1 MLFKGKR
8 LRKIILKLL
17 VVTIIGTNVFSGP
30 QFTFQVRPKNT
41 KQHLK
46 KLSNTGNT
54 TSTQI
59 ISKNKKSYTAG
70 TGSVYGP
77 KLNQNELNEVAK
89 AVAYFKN
96 NYITDDMDN
105 DTKIRIANE
114 YMKEKISYIDWR
126 ERPRANTAYGALVEN
141 RAACSGYARAFKALM
156 DGIGVSAYYIH
167 ADTKREKY
175 APNHQW
181 NMVEYNDG
189 YYLIDVTYNDYHT
202 IDSNG
207 NLIDIPDGEDLV
219 YHAETHPHIYD
230 TSKFPAIGSHSKK

>member
-1 MLFKGKR
+1 MLTKEKKS
-8 LRKIILKLL
+8 RKVVLKLL
-17 VVTIIGTNVFSGP
+17 VMAIMGINAFSVP
-30 QFTFQVRPKNT
+30 QFTLQARN
-41 KQHLK
+41 
-46 KLSNTGNT
+46 NAGGNSVKSASSGKT
-54 TSTQI
+54 TAAEI
-59 ISKNKKSYTAG
+59 IAKNKNSYKAG
-70 TGSVYGP
+70 THSVYGP
-77 KLNQNELNEVAK
+77 KLNQSELNEVAK
-89 AVAYFKN
+89 AVANFKN

-105 DTKIRIANE
+105 DTKIKIAND
-114 YMKEKISYIDWR
+114 YIKEKVSYIDWR

-167 ADTKREKY
+167 ADTKREKF

-202 IDSNG
+202 VDSAG

-219 YHAETHPHIYD
+219 YHAEVHPHIYD
-230 TSKFPAIGSHSKK
+230 TSQFPAIGSHSKK